1 MDTYRSLR
9 AIQSALQAD
18 DITCLSL
25 TKSYL
30 QRIHDQQ
37 DLNAFLEVYEE
48 EALATAQMVDDKLKA
63 GTAGRL
69 AGMVIGIKDNICYK
83 GHRLSAASK
92 ILDGFESMFS
102 ATVVERLLAEDAII
116 IGRLNCDEFAMG
128 STNENSAYGSVLN
141 PINTKHVPGGSSGGS
156 AAAVAADLCLASLG
170 SDTGG
175 SIRQPASFCGVM
187 GYKPTYGRVSRWG
200 LIAYASSFDQIG
212 PFTHNVEDAALLME
226 VIAGSDEYDSTCSE
240 KAVPKY
246 SQKLNSNK
254 SYTIGYIKETLE
266 SPALDGEVK
275 DHILEKIEQ
284 FKASGHKVVALD
296 FPYLN
301 YVVPTYYV
309 LTTAEASSNLA
320 RYDGVHFGHRS
331 ADAQDIPSTY
341 ANSRTEGFGEE
352 VQRRIM
358 LGTFVLSTGYYD
370 AYYTKAQKVRRL
382 LMDKTQAIFEN
393 CDFILSPTS
402 PHTAL
407 EIGKTYDDPTQLYL
421 EDIFTVHANIVGI
434 PAVSLPTGTHS
445 NGLPFGIQLMAPAFK
460 DDELLAVSNQIMNM
474 Q

>member
-1 MDTYRSLR
+1 MNTYRSLK
-9 AIQSALQAD
+9 AIQSALQAN

-25 TKSYL
+25 TQSYL
-30 QRIHDQQ
+30 HRIREKQ
-37 DLNAFLEVYEE
+37 DLNIFLEVYEDD
-48 EALATAQMVDDKLKA
+48 ALALAQAVDKKLKA

-69 AGMVIGIKDNICYK
+69 AGMIIAIKDNICYK
-83 GHRLSAASK
+83 GYRLSAASK
-92 ILDGFESMFS
+92 ILDGFESIFS

-116 IGRLNCDEFAMG
+116 IGRTNCDEFAMG
-128 STNENSAYGSVLN
+128 STNENSAFGPVLN
-141 PINTKHVPGGSSGGS
+141 PINTKCVSGGSSGGS

-212 PFTHNVEDAALLME
+212 PITHNVEDAALLME

-240 KAVPKY
+240 KTVPKY
-246 SQKLNSNK
+246 SQKLNNNK

-266 SPALDGEVK
+266 SSALDAQVK
-275 DHILEKIEQ
+275 SHIIEKIEQ
-284 FKASGHKVVALD
+284 LKAFGHKVIAID
-296 FPYLN
+296 FPYLQ
-301 YVVPTYYV
+301 YLVPTYYV

-320 RYDGVHFGHRS
+320 RYDGVHFGYRS
-331 ADAQDIPSTY
+331 ADAQDISSTY
-341 ANSRTEGFGEE
+341 ANSRTLGFGEE

-358 LGTFVLSTGYYD
+358 LGTFVLSAGYYD

-382 LMDKTQAIFEN
+382 LLNKTHTIFEK

-407 EIGKTYDDPTQLYL
+407 EMGKTYDDPTKLYL

-434 PAVSLPTGTHS
+434 PAVSLPTGIHS
-445 NGLPFGIQLMAPAFK
+445 NGMPFGIQLMAPAFN
-460 DDELLAVSNQIMNM
+460 DDELLTISNQIMNI
-474 Q
+474 